1 MDFAL
6 PEKHL
11 STVAIGQEVFATNSA
26 YPGETFAGKI
36 MSIDSR
42 IDPVTRS
49 INVRT
54 LIDNA
59 DGRLRPGMLL
69 KVVLQK
75 EVLETL
81 VIDEKALVPD
91 EDRQFVFKVVDGKA
105 VKTQVQLGVRRPGKV
120 QILDGL
126 VPGDEVVTQ
135 GTLRIRHGSSSMFWL
150 RGLNH
155 VAFGYGSKTSGL
167 CIGSKLTLNCFGLV
181 AISLLSLREYPDI
194 DPPIVSVNTSYP
206 GASAEI
212 IETRITQLLED
223 RISGIEGIKN
233 INSSSRNG
241 RSSISI
247 EFNLSRDIDAA
258 ANDVRERISRALGN
272 LPDQAFPP
280 EVSKAGG
287 DGDVIV
293 WYNLRSTNL
302 SVMELTDYA
311 DRFIADRLSVV
322 DGVARVRLGGG
333 SSYAM
338 KILLDRDAMAARG
351 VTVSDVERII
361 RSENVELPA
370 DRSNQHIEILM
381 CAWHVAF

>member
-1 MDFAL
+1 MPNILRSPIWFGFIALAIFLAYLNWPAEDPQRRGGPRATPVITQVVSQQSLPITVEALGTGRANESITIAAQDSEVIEAIFFDDGQQVTQDTLLIQLNATQEKARLNEVQTNLDEALRQLVRLQNLAQSNATSKKLLDEQNARVEALRAQLAVAQANLADKQITAPFSGVLGLRNVSTGAFVRAGEVLTTLDDLSVLKMDFAL

-135 GTLRIRHGSSSMFWL
+135 GTLRIRHGSS
-150 RGLNH
+150 LN
-155 VAFGYGSKTSGL
+155 V
-167 CIGSKLTLNCFGLV
+167 
-181 AISLLSLREYPDI
+181 LS
-194 DPPIVSVNTSYP
+194 
-206 GASAEI
+206 
-212 IETRITQLLED
+212 Q
-223 RISGIEGIKN
+223 EG
-233 INSSSRNG
+233 
-241 RSSISI
+241 
-247 EFNLSRDIDAA
+247 
-258 ANDVRERISRALGN
+258 
-272 LPDQAFPP
+272 
-280 EVSKAGG
+280 
-287 DGDVIV
+287 
-293 WYNLRSTNL
+293 
-302 SVMELTDYA
+302 
-311 DRFIADRLSVV
+311 
-322 DGVARVRLGGG
+322 
-333 SSYAM
+333 
-338 KILLDRDAMAARG
+338 
-351 VTVSDVERII
+351 
-361 RSENVELPA
+361 
-370 DRSNQHIEILM
+370 
-381 CAWHVAF
+381 